1 MEISTGAL
9 YFLAI
14 ETGLFI
20 LLVFCIFVAKRRIR
34 PTLSRVSRSLAESKD
49 VCGEYRDFAT
59 QARQRY
65 RNARKQLDE
74 VDAHAIATGELSSYE
89 LLHIGRWRA
98 NLGGLSE
105 LMGSAPGI
113 FITIGLLGTFLG
125 LVFNLEQ
132 LARVLDSGPG
142 EGGAP
147 NDIIDQLS
155 LILKPMSTAFISSL
169 GGVFYSLLF
178 WLVGL
183 ISGAN
188 RLLDETEQLLT
199 AYLEQIVQ
207 ADCQRFSLVS
217 ASIDRLDRSMSNF
230 LARFT
235 ENVGKAI
242 DSAMSKKVDEV
253 FESIKSGSVALER
266 YAETMSVGVRK
277 LEESGDAFYRAAGL
291 FSRSSFAEDFS
302 IAVTQFLE
310 EAEKLR
316 NASRLLAADL
326 EQASAKIP
334 LLEAGWETVTD
345 TIKFNARQS
354 SDIVELIGE
363 SQNNFKD
370 AISNVSESSKQLR
383 AARLAINKE
392 NRETDELSR
401 ALLKELRDLQ
411 PAREYMSELMQRTYI
426 QLEELASRS
435 DSLARSI
442 DDNRGVSSRLADLV
456 ESNLS
461 LNQLDPSERQRLGAL
476 LAAITQSME

>member
-14 ETGLFI
+14 ESTLFI
-20 LLVFCIFVAKRRIR
+20 LLVFSIFVAKRKIK
-34 PTLSRVSRSLAESKD
+34 PILSGLARSLVESRD
-49 VCGEYRDFAT
+49 LFGDEYNFVT
-59 QARQRY
+59 SARRRY
-65 RNARKQLDE
+65 RKAAERIEE
-74 VDAHAIATGELSSYE
+74 VDAHAIASGELSSYE

-105 LMGSAPGI
+105 LMGSAPGV

-132 LARVLDSGPG
+132 LARILDSGS
-142 EGGAP
+142 EGGAAP
-147 NDIIDQLS
+147 NDLIDQLS

-183 ISGAN
+183 LSGAN

-207 ADCQRFSLVS
+207 ADCNRFSLMR
-217 ASIDRLDRSMSNF
+217 ASIDRLETSMSDF
-230 LARFT
+230 LSRFS
-235 ENVGKAI
+235 ERVGKAI
-242 DSAMSKKVDEV
+242 DEAMSKKVNEV
-253 FESIKSGSVALER
+253 FESIKSGSVALES

-310 EAEKLR
+310 EAENLR

-334 LLEAGWETVTD
+334 LLEAGWEAVTD
-345 TIKFNARQS
+345 TIKLNASQS
-354 SDIVELIGE
+354 SEIVELIGE
-363 SQNNFKD
+363 SQNDFKD

-401 ALLKELRDLQ
+401 ALLKEIKDLQ
-411 PAREYMSELMQRTYI
+411 PSREYMSELMQRTYI

-442 DDNRGVSSRLADLV
+442 DDNRGVSSRLANLV

-461 LNQLDPSERQRLGAL
+461 LTQLDPSERQRLGAL

>member
-14 ETGLFI
+14 ESTLFI
-20 LLVFCIFVAKRRIR
+20 LLVFSIFVAKRKIK
-34 PTLSRVSRSLAESKD
+34 PILSGLARSLVESRD
-49 VCGEYRDFAT
+49 LFGDEYNFVT
-59 QARQRY
+59 SARRRY
-65 RNARKQLDE
+65 RKAAERIEE
-74 VDAHAIATGELSSYE
+74 VDAHAIASGELSSYE

-105 LMGSAPGI
+105 LMGSAPGV

-132 LARVLDSGPG
+132 LARILDSGS
-142 EGGAP
+142 EGGAAP
-147 NDIIDQLS
+147 NDLIDQLS

-183 ISGAN
+183 LSGAN

-207 ADCQRFSLVS
+207 ADCNRFSLMR
-217 ASIDRLDRSMSNF
+217 ASIDRLETSMSDF
-230 LARFT
+230 LSRFS
-235 ENVGKAI
+235 ERVGKAI
-242 DSAMSKKVDEV
+242 DEAMSKKVDEV

-442 DDNRGVSSRLADLV
+442 DDNRRVSSRLADLV